1 MILCQNVPK
10 RRIYITAK
18 QWVSMNQIAKTLAK
32 DDRKIFEQ
40 NPDVFRAVY
49 DKLGDIVTDSYAE
62 GVVIRVLR
70 DQVIGMASTF
80 RRDVV

>member
-1 MILCQNVPK
+1 LILRQNVPK

-18 QWVSMNQIAKTLAK
+18 QWVSMNQITKTLAK

-49 DKLGDIVTDSYAE
+49 DKLGDIVADSYAE

-80 RRDVV
+80 RRDIQ